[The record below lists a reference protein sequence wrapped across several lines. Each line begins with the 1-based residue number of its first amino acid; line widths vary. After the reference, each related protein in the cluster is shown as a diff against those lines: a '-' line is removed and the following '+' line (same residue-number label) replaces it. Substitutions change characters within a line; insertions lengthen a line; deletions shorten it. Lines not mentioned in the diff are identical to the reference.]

1 MRSGDLSRRWV
12 GEFGTVQDLRLTGP
26 GGRQGPK
33 DVTRRLAPFG
43 DSGFVHMLQVNER
56 DYERTPAPFSWSA
69 PPAYLI
75 RYGLDAE
82 PRDTLAVM
90 AGAPTLRYQAT
101 GLARTTGQQISHP
114 RWTQPLFSGRPV
126 WATGDGWLALGHG
139 DSSHVVVRKFR
150 GDTLMIVRWAP
161 DRVPVSLEDRREAS
175 TWVIVHRVLNSS
187 RVREF
192 LDNESAQGFSQG
204 VDFDIEH
211 YHSFAEFAPT
221 VAAAYG
227 VGHCLFLAGF
237 SPTDWA
243 DGTALTWVVVDVGR
257 GSLEAV
263 LRLSPPGFV
272 LEGKRLNVERIGAAV
287 RAFGPQ
293 FAYTTSRRNDGV
305 FLVDRYPV
313 PSLSCAQQ

>member
-1 MRSGDLSRRWV
+1 
-12 GEFGTVQDLRLTGP
+12 
-26 GGRQGPK
+26 
-33 DVTRRLAPFG
+33 
-43 DSGFVHMLQVNER
+43 
-56 DYERTPAPFSWSA
+56 
-69 PPAYLI
+69 
-75 RYGLDAE
+75 
-82 PRDTLAVM
+82 
-90 AGAPTLRYQAT
+90 
-101 GLARTTGQQISHP
+101 
-114 RWTQPLFSGRPV
+114 
-126 WATGDGWLALGHG
+126 
-139 DSSHVVVRKFR
+139 
-150 GDTLMIVRWAP
+150 MIVRWAP

-221 VAAAYG
+221 IAAAYG

-293 FAYTTSRRNDGV
+293 FAYTTSRGMTAYSWSIDIPCQVCR
-305 FLVDRYPV
+305 V
-313 PSLSCAQQ
+313 PSSERARMAGQRFIRCRDGGISGRNWRSIPLPMPLLLVSRSATRFPMRQGIAPVSG